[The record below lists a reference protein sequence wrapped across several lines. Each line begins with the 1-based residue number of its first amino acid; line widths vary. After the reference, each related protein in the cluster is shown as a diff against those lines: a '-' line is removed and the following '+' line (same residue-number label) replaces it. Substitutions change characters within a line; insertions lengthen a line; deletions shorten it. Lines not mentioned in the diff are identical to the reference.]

1 MKLNRRFIKWGLATI
16 VLLSALITVPSLSQ
30 DRPSFDSV
38 IEEAVNAS
46 DDAIITIG
54 YIEKGQTDFQVYT
67 KEGIDESKPIHA
79 YEVGSITKT
88 FTGTLVARAVEE
100 GLLNIDDSISE
111 YLNLPEDTDYP
122 TIRQL
127 LTHTSG
133 YPTFFENEIII
144 DNLTQGAN
152 PYHGVTRE
160 MMLEEVAE
168 NTTKVGEQAFQ
179 YSNFNAG
186 VLGLVL
192 ESIYEENYAVLLENY
207 LSEDLRLEETYLFE
221 EETTLGNNWCWSKD
235 TEAYVP
241 AGALIS
247 NIEDM
252 LSYLD
257 LQLSEANAE
266 IQASHDPLRE
276 VNATSGDNGDLGIRI
291 DAVAYQWMLN
301 QEEDIIWHDGG
312 TGGYTS
318 YIGFNKAEGVGVV
331 VLSNVAMDQ
340 GIPSNLL
347 GSLLLMEKLEA
358 LYHKLKT
365 ALWSSLKAV
374 ISIFIY

>member
-67 KEGIDESKPIHA
+67 KEGVDESKPIHD

-88 FTGTLVARAVEE
+88 FTGTLVARAAED
-100 GLLNIDDSISE
+100 GLLNIDDSTGN
-111 YLNLPEDTDYP
+111 YLNLPEDADYP
-122 TIRQL
+122 TIRHL

-133 YPTFFENEIII
+133 YPTFIENEIII

-152 PYHGVTRE
+152 PYQDVSRE
-160 MMLEEVAE
+160 IMLNEIAE
-168 NTTKVGEQAFQ
+168 NSHKEGEQPYQ

-192 ESIYEENYAVLLENY
+192 ESVYGESYAVLLENY
-207 LSEDLRLEETYLFE
+207 IKEDLQLGTTHLFE
-221 EETTLGNNWCWSKD
+221 EETPLGNNWLWSKETD
-235 TEAYVP
+235 AYVP

-252 LSYLD
+252 LSYLE
-257 LQLSEANAE
+257 LQLSEANTE
-266 IQASHDPLRE
+266 IRTSHDVLSE
-276 VNATSGDNGDLGIRI
+276 VNATSGDNGELGIRI

-358 LYHKLKT
+358 L
-365 ALWSSLKAV
+365 
-374 ISIFIY
+374 

>member
-1 MKLNRRFIKWGLATI
+1 MKLHRRFIKWGLATI
-16 VLLSALITVPSLSQ
+16 VLLSEFITVPSISQ
-30 DRPSFDSV
+30 DLPSFDSV
-38 IEEAVNAS
+38 FEEAINVS

-67 KEGIDESKPIHA
+67 KEGVDESKPIHD

-88 FTGTLVARAVEE
+88 FTGTLVSRAVED
-100 GLLNIDDSISE
+100 GLLNIDESIGF
-111 YLNLPEDTDYP
+111 YLNLPEDADYP

-133 YPTFFENEIII
+133 YPTFIENEVII

-152 PYHGVTRE
+152 PYQGVGRE
-160 MMLEEVAE
+160 IMMNEIAE
-168 NTTKVGEQAFQ
+168 NSHKEGKQPYQ

-192 ESIYEENYAVLLENY
+192 ESIYGESYAVLLENY
-207 LSEDLRLEETYLFE
+207 IKEDLQLGTTHLFE
-221 EETTLGNNWCWSKD
+221 EETPLGNNWLWSKETD
-235 TEAYVP
+235 AYVP

-252 LSYLD
+252 LSYLK
-257 LQLSEANAE
+257 LQLSEANTE
-266 IQASHDPLRE
+266 IRTSHDVLSE
-276 VNATSGDNGDLGIRI
+276 VNATSSDNGELGIRI

-301 QEEDIIWHDGG
+301 QKEDIIWHDGG

-318 YIGFNKAEGVGVV
+318 YIGFNKAEEVGVV

-340 GIPSNLL
+340 GIPANLL
-347 GSLLLMEKLEA
+347 GSLLLMEKLE
-358 LYHKLKT
+358 K
-365 ALWSSLKAV
+365 S
-374 ISIFIY
+374 

>member
-1 MKLNRRFIKWGLATI
+1 MKLHRRIIKWGLATI
-16 VLLSALITVPSLSQ
+16 VLLSAFITVPSFSQ
-30 DRPSFDSV
+30 DLPTFDSL

-46 DDAIITIG
+46 DEAIITIG
-54 YIEKGQTDFQVYT
+54 YIEQGQTNFQVYT
-67 KEGIDESKPIHA
+67 KEGVDESKPIHD

-88 FTGTLVARAVEE
+88 FTGTLVARAGEE
-100 GLLNIDDSISE
+100 GLLNIDDSIGN
-111 YLNLPEDTDYP
+111 YLNLPEDADYP

-133 YPTFFENEIII
+133 YPTFIENEVII

-152 PYHGVTRE
+152 PYQGVSRE
-160 MMLEEVAE
+160 IMLNEIAE
-168 NTTKVGEQAFQ
+168 NSHKEGEQLYQ

-192 ESIYEENYAVLLENY
+192 ESIYGENYAVLLENY
-207 LSEDLRLEETYLFE
+207 IKDDLQLGTTHLFE
-221 EETTLGNNWCWSKD
+221 EETQLGNNWLWSKETD
-235 TEAYVP
+235 AYVP

-247 NIEDM
+247 NIEDL
-252 LSYLD
+252 LSYLE
-257 LQLSEANAE
+257 LQLSEANTE
-266 IQASHDPLRE
+266 IRTSHDALSE
-276 VNATSGDNGDLGIRI
+276 VNATSGDNGKLGIRI

-318 YIGFNKAEGVGVV
+318 YIGFNKAEEVGVV

-340 GIPSNLL
+340 GIPANLL
-347 GSLLLMEKLEA
+347 GSLLLMEKLA
-358 LYHKLKT
+358 K
-365 ALWSSLKAV
+365 S
-374 ISIFIY
+374 

>member
-1 MKLNRRFIKWGLATI
+1 MLRLHRRFIKWGLATI
-16 VLLSALITVPSLSQ
+16 VMLSAFITVPSFAQ
-30 DRPSFDSV
+30 DVPTFDSL
-38 IEEAVNAS
+38 IEQAVNAS
-46 DDAIITIG
+46 DDAVITVG
-54 YIEKGQTDFQVYT
+54 YIDQGQSEFQVFT

-266 IQASHDPLRE
+266 IQASHDPLSE

-358 LYHKLKT
+358 L
-365 ALWSSLKAV
+365 
-374 ISIFIY
+374 